1 MNEQVV
7 HLTLQVPS
15 FYPKQ
20 IQFMKSK
27 ARYTAYGGARGGG
40 KSFAARWK
48 AILLAM
54 RYSGIQILL
63 LRRTLPELRENHLIP
78 LQKILKTEKRDRNE
92 RLAEYKDVTKEFIFP
107 NGSRIK
113 LGYCDSENDVL
124 QYQGQAYDVIILEEA
139 THFTEFQFQTLTES
153 NRPSGLMEEPFS
165 PRMYFT
171 CNPGGVGHQWVKR
184 LFIDRVY
191 RHSEREEDYVF
202 IPSLV
207 YENKWL
213 MENDPDYIRTLE
225 NLPENRRNAMLYGNW
240 DVYDGQFFDEF
251 DRNIHV
257 MNPVKLPDV
266 FRLYRTLDYGLD
278 MLACYHIIID
288 NKGDVKVIH
297 EIYESN
303 LIASEAAKKIRE
315 ATKDLGFSEQDVF
328 LTLAPDDL
336 WSRDATLG
344 KSAADI
350 FYENGVVLTKVSRDR
365 VNGWLAVKELL
376 HPYETRN
383 PINGDLFKTAKLK
396 IYSVCRNLIRC
407 IPLMQYHDTKHNDA
421 ATEPHEITHG
431 PDALRY
437 FSIFWVNAP
446 SVELVPKAYRMQWT
460 EDMLEDYYNAD
471 DRMRER
477 MIEKYGEIQ

>member
-1 MNEQVV
+1 MNEENYITL
-7 HLTLQVPS
+7 HLSVPE

-48 AILLAM
+48 AVLLAN
-54 RYSGIQILL
+54 RYAGIQILL

-78 LQKILKTEKRDRNE
+78 LQKILKTEKRNKDE
-92 RLAEYKDVTKEFIFP
+92 RLAEYKDVTKEFMFP

-124 QYQGQAYDVIILEEA
+124 QYQGQAYDVIIMEEA

-153 NRPSGLMEEPFS
+153 NRPSGLMEEAFT

-184 LFIDRVY
+184 LFIDRTY
-191 RHSEREEDYVF
+191 KNSERDEDYEF

-207 YENKWL
+207 YENEWL
-213 MENDPDYIRTLE
+213 MTNDPDYVRTLE
-225 NLPENRRNAMLYGNW
+225 NLPEERRNAMLYGNW
-240 DVYDGQFFDEF
+240 DVYDGQFFEEF
-251 DRNIHV
+251 DRSVHV
-257 MNPVKLPDV
+257 IEPCKLPTM
-266 FRLYRTLDYGLD
+266 FKLYRVMDYGLD
-278 MLACYHIIID
+278 MLACYHILID
-288 NKGDVKVIH
+288 GKGEIKIIH

-303 LIASEAAKKIRE
+303 LIVSKATAKIKGI
-315 ATKDLGFSEQDVF
+315 TKSLGFTEADVF
-328 LTLAPDDL
+328 LTLAPEDL
-336 WSRDATLG
+336 WSRDATTG
-344 KSAADI
+344 KSAFDI
-350 FYENGVVLTKVSRDR
+350 FYENGLTLTKVTRDR

-376 HPYETRN
+376 KVFEQRHFQTGD
-383 PINGDLFKTAKLK
+383 PIKTARLK
-396 IYSVCRNLIRC
+396 IFSVCRNLIRC
-407 IPLMQYHDTKHNDA
+407 IPLIQYDDKKYNDA

-437 FSIFWVNAP
+437 FAIYWISAP
-446 SVELVPKAYRMQWT
+446 NKETAPKEIRMQWT
-460 EDMLEDYYNAD
+460 EDMIDDYYSAD
-471 DRMRER
+471 DAGKER
-477 MIEKYGEIQ
+477 MIELYGAF